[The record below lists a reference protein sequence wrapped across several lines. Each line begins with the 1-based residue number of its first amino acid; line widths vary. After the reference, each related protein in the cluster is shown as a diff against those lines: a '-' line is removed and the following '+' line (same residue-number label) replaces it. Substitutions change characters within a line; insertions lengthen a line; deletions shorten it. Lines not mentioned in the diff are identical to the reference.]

1 MQTRHAVVAILAA
14 AVSLLSPTLAGADT
28 EVTRRARSD
37 VREGPGSYYPLV
49 CVLPAETRVNIL
61 SREGSW
67 FRVGLENPSLLPDET
82 VPAPE
87 AGLWVSR
94 NCFVEKPA
102 PTVPRDLA
110 FPWESLSASPSAV
123 AAAVRGFAL
132 RFDPA
137 RAGGA
142 DTMDQLMEGLFTPE
156 AYLTFRG
163 ESPRPAGDRTEDW
176 SPCPGTP
183 SLSNAHEPTLLEEGV
198 GRAIAARIA
207 ERGVTQDRDLLVY
220 ANLLAATLAEHTG
233 AYDTLFRVY
242 VLEGDDLYAMA
253 VPGGILFLT
262 EGMVRACRDEAE
274 LAAVI
279 AHEMMHVVLRHGLRE
294 MEERPVRIKADL
306 AIHELERK
314 ADGPPADPAMEEL
327 ERLAADA
334 FESVHR
340 PRLQEYEVEADRGA
354 LHLLARAGYDPRA
367 LPRMVNTIGD
377 RVAAPGG
384 TAGDNP
390 FLKMDFRNRAR
401 EATACMESVPARGQ
415 GVTNR
420 ERFLRYTAA
429 VVSQDSPSPTEAT
442 RNPCADT
449 R

>member
-1 MQTRHAVVAILAA
+1 MHPRCTAVAILAV
-14 AVSLLSPTLAGADT
+14 AVSLLCPAFAGADT
-28 EVTRRARSD
+28 DMTRRARSD

-61 SREGSW
+61 AREGSW
-67 FRVGLENPSLLPDET
+67 FRIGLQNPSLLPEET
-82 VPAPE
+82 ALPPE
-87 AGLWVSR
+87 SGLWISR
-94 NCFVEKPA
+94 NCFVDKPA
-102 PTVPRDLA
+102 STGPRDLA

-137 RAGGA
+137 RAAGA
-142 DTMDQLMEGLFTPE
+142 DRMERLVEGLYTPE
-156 AYLTFRG
+156 AFLRFR
-163 ESPRPAGDRTEDW
+163 EDSERQAGGRTEDW
-176 SPCPGTP
+176 TPCPGTP
-183 SLSNAHEPTLLEEGV
+183 SLKTDYDPTVAEEGV

-207 ERGVTQDRDLLVY
+207 ERGITRDRDLLVY
-220 ANLLAATLAEHTG
+220 VNLLAAYLAEHTG

-253 VPGGILFLT
+253 VPGGTLFLT

-294 MEERPVRIKADL
+294 MGERPVRIKADL
-306 AIHELERK
+306 AIQELERK
-314 ADGPPADPAMEEL
+314 AGQPADPAMEAL
-327 ERLAADA
+327 ERLASDA
-334 FESVHR
+334 FESVHK
-340 PRLQEYEVEADRGA
+340 PRLQQYEVEADRGA
-354 LHLLARAGYDPRA
+354 LYLLARAGYDPHA

-377 RVAAPGG
+377 RVAEPGG

-390 FLKMDFRNRAR
+390 FLRMDFRDRAR
-401 EATACMESVPARGQ
+401 EATACLEGAQAGGQ
-415 GVTNR
+415 GVVNR
-420 ERFLRYTAA
+420 ERFLRHTSA
-429 VVSQDSPSPTEAT
+429 VMSQDSPSPTEAT
-442 RNPCADT
+442 RNPCVDA